1 MTSIALVGN
10 PNSGKS
16 ALFNRLTGSQQR
28 VGNWSG
34 VTVEKKVGTCQ
45 INLPEKIDVDI
56 IDLPGIYSLLA
67 HQKNSID
74 EQISTQCLLEESI
87 DGIINIIDASRVERH
102 LFLTLQL
109 LETQVPMVVALNMVD
124 VLDQQHGQTIDAEKL
139 SKQLGCPVIPIQAHK
154 GKGLNQLNKAIA
166 ETFLINQPKKQPI
179 ENLPWLSRLNPTL
192 LDAIQTISQTIADK
206 PLATW
211 LALRLC
217 EEDQYAQSLLT
228 EEQLKETAKQL
239 KQIDAHLEEDTDI
252 LLADARYTFAH
263 TAADLCLSA
272 QKKRRNI
279 TEKIDRIVLNKYCGL
294 PIFILMMYAMF
305 FFAINI
311 GGAFQDFFDIS
322 SNTLLVNGL
331 AAGLMHLHTPP
342 WLIAILASGI
352 GKGINTTI
360 TFIPVIAG
368 MFLFL
373 SFLEDSGYM
382 ARAAFVVDRLM
393 QTLGLPGKSF
403 VPMIVGFGCN
413 VPAVMG
419 ARTLSRPR
427 DRILSVMMM
436 PFMSCGARLAI
447 FAVFVSAFFKQ
458 GGQNIIFLLY
468 FTGIAVAVFTALILR
483 KTLLPGKPEPLLLE
497 LPPYHLPQARVLC
510 RHTWQRLKHF
520 IKRASRVI
528 IPVCLMI
535 GVLNTITIHGRF
547 SSADANSDTL
557 LSYVGQKATVVL
569 HPMGIENQNW
579 PATVGLI
586 TGVLAKEVVV
596 ATLNSL
602 YSDLAHVHGQADQA
616 FSIKAGLMDAVTSIR
631 DNLEA
636 LPQALSDPIL
646 ASAPPHDMNRVAFGE
661 MYKAFGSPQAAFCY
675 LLFVLLYFPCI
686 STLAVMKR
694 EVGPKW
700 AYFSLIWSGAL
711 AYGLSVFVYQALT
724 FSKHVRASSAWMI
737 GIATVFVFTLIL
749 MKAAAR
755 RGSHA
760 QPD

>member
-16 ALFNRLTGSQQR
+16 ALFNRLTGSHQR

-34 VTVEKKVGTCQ
+34 VTVEKKVGTFKTSHQ
-45 INLPEKIDVDI
+45 TIDM

-67 HQKNSID
+67 HETNSLD
-74 EQISTQCLLEESI
+74 EQISTQCLLEGSI
-87 DGIINIIDASRVERH
+87 DGMINIIDASRLERH

-109 LETQVPMVVALNMVD
+109 LETKIPMIVALNMVD
-124 VLDQQHGQTIDAEKL
+124 VLDQQQGQIIDIDKL

-154 GKGLNQLNKAIA
+154 GHGMVQLKQAIVDTFISSKTNALSSPIPPWMSTINPALLNAI
-166 ETFLINQPKKQPI
+166 EQ
-179 ENLPWLSRLNPTL
+179 
-192 LDAIQTISQTIADK
+192 ISQCITDK
-206 PLATW
+206 PMAHW
-211 LALRLC
+211 LALRIC
-217 EEDQYAQSLLT
+217 EDDSYAKNLLT
-228 EEQLKETAKQL
+228 DEQLSHSLRILKNHETY
-239 KQIDAHLEEDTDI
+239 LEEDTDL

-263 TAADLCLSA
+263 TTANLCLST
-272 QKKRRNI
+272 QKKRRNV
-279 TEKIDRIVLNKYCGL
+279 TEKIDSIVLNKFLGI
-294 PIFILMMYAMF
+294 PIFILVMYTLF

-331 AAGLMHLHTPP
+331 AAGLMAIHTPA
-342 WLIAILASGI
+342 WFIAILASGV

-360 TFIPVIAG
+360 TFIPVIAA
-368 MFLFL
+368 MYLFL
-373 SFLEDSGYM
+373 SFLEDCGYM

-427 DRILSVMMM
+427 DRILAVMMM

-468 FTGIAVAVFTALILR
+468 FIGIVVAILTAMILR

-497 LPPYHLPQARVLC
+497 LPPYHLPQWLVLL

-520 IKRASRVI
+520 IKRASCVI
-528 IPVCLMI
+528 IPVCLVI
-535 GVLNTITIHGRF
+535 GVLNAITLEGRF
-547 SSADANSDTL
+547 SNGDAHSDTL
-557 LSYVGQKATVVL
+557 LSWVGQKATFVL
-569 HPMGIENQNW
+569 HPMGIDNQNW

-586 TGVLAKEVVV
+586 TGVLAKEVVIG
-596 ATLNSL
+596 TLNSL
-602 YSDLAHVHGQADQA
+602 YSDLAHLHQNPNHT
-616 FSIKAGLMDAVTSIR
+616 FSLKAGLIDAITSVR

-636 LPQALSDPIL
+636 LPNALSDPIL

-661 MYKAFGSPQAAFCY
+661 MYQAFGSPEAAFCY

-694 EVGPKW
+694 EIGAKW
-700 AYFSLIWSGAL
+700 AYFSLIWSSAI

-724 FSKHVRASSAWMI
+724 FYHHPKTSAAWLLGIVVVMMLTLMIMKLSAKRDSYASSN
-737 GIATVFVFTLIL
+737 
-749 MKAAAR
+749 
-755 RGSHA
+755 
-760 QPD
+760 

>member
-1 MTSIALVGN
+1 MTTIALVGN

-16 ALFNRLTGSQQR
+16 ALFNRLTGSHQR

-34 VTVEKKVGTCQ
+34 VTVEKKVGTSR
-45 INLPEKIDVDI
+45 IDHQSLDI

-67 HQKNSID
+67 HQKNSLD

-87 DGIINIIDASRVERH
+87 DGIINIIDASRLERH

-109 LETQVPMVVALNMVD
+109 LETQVPMVIALNMVD
-124 VLDQQHGQTIDAEKL
+124 VLDQQHGQSIDVDKL
-139 SKQLGCPVIPIQAHK
+139 SKQLGCPVVPIQAHK
-154 GKGLNQLNKAIA
+154 GKGLKQLKQAMQQ
-166 ETFLINQPKKQPI
+166 TFLTSKPEKQAI
-179 ENLPWLSRLNPTL
+179 ETLPWLTQLNPAL
-192 LDAIQTISQTIADK
+192 LDAMGTITESIQEK
-206 PLATW
+206 PLASW

-217 EEDQYAQSLLT
+217 EDDHYAKSLLT
-228 EEQLKETAKQL
+228 DEQLKQTHKTL
-239 KQIDAHLEEDTDI
+239 KQCDAHLEEDTDI

-263 TAADLCLSA
+263 TTADLCLST
-272 QKKRRNI
+272 QKQRRNI
-279 TEKIDRIVLNKYCGL
+279 TEKIDRIVLNKYLGI
-294 PIFILMMYAMF
+294 PIFILVMYAMF

-311 GGAFQDFFDIS
+311 GGAFQDFFDIG
-322 SNTLLVNGL
+322 SNTLLVDGL
-331 AAGLMHLHTPP
+331 AKGLIHLHTPP
-342 WLIAILASGI
+342 WLVAILASGI

-368 MFLFL
+368 MYLFL

-468 FTGIAVAVFTALILR
+468 FIGIAVAVFTALILR

-497 LPPYHLPQARVLC
+497 LPPYHLPQLRVLG

-535 GVLNTITIHGRF
+535 GVLNTITVNGRF
-547 SSADANSDTL
+547 STADANSDTL
-557 LSYVGQKATVVL
+557 LSWVGQKTTVVL
-569 HPMGIENQNW
+569 HPMGIESQNW
-579 PATVGLI
+579 PATVGLM
-586 TGVLAKEVVV
+586 TGVLAKEVVI

-602 YSDLAHVHGQADQA
+602 YSDIAHIHQNNDQA
-616 FSIKAGLMDAVTSIR
+616 FSIKAGLWDAVTSIR
-631 DNLEA
+631 DNIEA

-646 ASAPPHDMNRVAFGE
+646 ASAPPHDMNRAAFGE
-661 MYKAFGSPQAAFCY
+661 MYKAFGSPEAAFCY
-675 LLFVLLYFPCI
+675 LLFVLLYFPCV

-694 EVGPKW
+694 EVGPGW

-711 AYGLSVFVYQALT
+711 AYGLSVFVYQAMT
-724 FSKHVRASSAWMI
+724 FNQHRTTSTSWML
-737 GIATVFVFTLIL
+737 GIAAVFMLTLIA
-749 MKAAAR
+749 MKRSAK
-755 RGSHA
+755 RGDHA

>member
-16 ALFNRLTGSQQR
+16 ALFNRLTGSDQR

-34 VTVEKKVGTCQ
+34 VTVEKKVGTCTFAQ
-45 INLPEKIDVDI
+45 HAIEI

-67 HQKNSID
+67 HEKNSID
-74 EQISTQCLLEESI
+74 EQISTQCLLEDSI
-87 DGIINIIDASRVERH
+87 DGMINIIDASRLERH

-109 LETQVPMVVALNMVD
+109 LETKIPMVVALNMVD
-124 VLDQQHGQTIDAEKL
+124 VLDHQHGQTVDIEKL
-139 SKQLGCPVIPIQAHK
+139 SKQLGCPVIAIQAHK
-154 GKGLNQLNKAIA
+154 GQGMDELKIAMTQTFVKSKSADKSSQELAWIKNLNPALLNSIEKIA
-166 ETFLINQPKKQPI
+166 EC
-179 ENLPWLSRLNPTL
+179 
-192 LDAIQTISQTIADK
+192 IADK
-206 PLATW
+206 PKAHW
-211 LALRLC
+211 LALRVC
-217 EEDQYAQSLLT
+217 EDDSYAKSLLT
-228 EEQLKETAKQL
+228 DEQLKTSLKIL
-239 KQIDAHLEEDTDI
+239 KQNETYLDEDIDM
-252 LLADARYTFAH
+252 LLADARYSFAH
-263 TAADLCLSA
+263 TTADLCLSE

-279 TEKIDRIVLNKYCGL
+279 TEKIDKIVLNKFLGI
-294 PIFILMMYAMF
+294 PIFIFVMYIMF

-311 GGAFQDFFDIS
+311 GGAFQDFFDIT
-322 SNTLLVNGL
+322 SNTVLVNGL
-331 AAGLMHLHTPP
+331 AAGLLNLHAPP
-342 WLIAILASGI
+342 WLIAILASGV

-368 MFLFL
+368 MYLFL

-393 QTLGLPGKSF
+393 QTLGLPGKAF

-427 DRILSVMMM
+427 DRILAVMMM

-468 FTGIAVAVFTALILR
+468 WIGIAVAVFTALILR

-497 LPPYHLPQARVLC
+497 LPPYHLPQGRVLL
-510 RHTWQRLKHF
+510 RQTWQRLKHF
-520 IKRASRVI
+520 IQRASRVI
-528 IPVCLMI
+528 IPVCLVI
-535 GVLNTITIHGRF
+535 GVFNAITIDGRF
-547 SSADANSDTL
+547 SSGDAHSDTL
-557 LSYVGQKATVVL
+557 LSWVGQKATVVL

-586 TGVLAKEVVV
+586 TGVLAKEVVIG
-596 ATLNSL
+596 TLNSL
-602 YSDLAHVHGQADQA
+602 YSDIAHVNQNSEPV
-616 FSIKAGLMDAVTSIR
+616 FSLKAGLMDALTSIK

-636 LPQALSDPIL
+636 LPDALSNPIL
-646 ASAPPHDMNRVAFGE
+646 ASAPPHDMNQIAFGE

-694 EVGPKW
+694 EIGAKW
-700 AYFSLIWSGAL
+700 AYFSLIWSCVI

-724 FSKHVRASSAWMI
+724 FSDHPQSSLSWLV
-737 GIATVFVFTLIL
+737 GIAL
-749 MKAAAR
+749 MAAVAIITMKLASK
-755 RGSHA
+755 RGSYV
-760 QPD
+760 

>member
-16 ALFNRLTGSQQR
+16 ALFNRLTGSHQR

-34 VTVEKKVGTCQ
+34 VTVEKKVGTCKFGQ
-45 INLPEKIDVDI
+45 HAIEI

-67 HQKNSID
+67 HEKNSID
-74 EQISTQCLLEESI
+74 EQISTQCLLEDSI
-87 DGIINIIDASRVERH
+87 DGMLNIIDASRLERH

-109 LETQVPMVVALNMVD
+109 LETKIPMVVALNMVD
-124 VLDQQHGQTIDAEKL
+124 VLDHQHGQTVDIEKL

-154 GKGLNQLNKAIA
+154 GSGLIELKHAMAQ
-166 ETFLINQPKKQPI
+166 TFVKSKSADQSSQELAWIKK
-179 ENLPWLSRLNPTL
+179 LNPAL
-192 LDAIQTISQTIADK
+192 LNCIEKISECIVDK
-206 PLATW
+206 PKSHW
-211 LALRLC
+211 LALRVC
-217 EEDQYAQSLLT
+217 EDDSYAKSLLSD
-228 EEQLKETAKQL
+228 EQLKTSLKIL
-239 KQIDAHLEEDTDI
+239 KQNETYFDEDIDM

-263 TAADLCLSA
+263 TTVDLCLSA
-272 QKKRRNI
+272 QKKRRNL
-279 TEKIDRIVLNKYCGL
+279 TEKIDKIVLNPFLGI
-294 PIFILMMYAMF
+294 PIFIFVMYVMF
-305 FFAINI
+305 FFAINM

-322 SNTLLVNGL
+322 SNTVLVNGL
-331 AAGLMHLHTPP
+331 AVGLMNLHAPP
-342 WLIAILASGI
+342 WLIAILASGV

-368 MFLFL
+368 MYLFL

-393 QTLGLPGKSF
+393 QTLGLPGKAF

-427 DRILSVMMM
+427 DRILAVMMM

-468 FTGIAVAVFTALILR
+468 WIGIAVAVFTALILR

-497 LPPYHLPQARVLC
+497 LPPYHLPQGRVLL
-510 RHTWQRLKHF
+510 RQTWQRLKHF

-528 IPVCLMI
+528 IPVCLVI
-535 GVLNTITIHGRF
+535 GVFNAITIDGRF
-547 SSADANSDTL
+547 SSGDAHSDTL
-557 LSYVGQKATVVL
+557 LSWVGQKATVVL

-586 TGVLAKEVVV
+586 TGVLAKEVVIG
-596 ATLNSL
+596 TLNSL
-602 YSDLAHVHGQADQA
+602 YSDIAHLHQKPDTA
-616 FSIKAGLMDAVTSIR
+616 FSLKAGLRDAFGSIR

-636 LPQALSDPIL
+636 LPEALSNPIL
-646 ASAPPHDMNRVAFGE
+646 ASAPPHDMNHVAFGE
-661 MYKAFGSPQAAFCY
+661 MYKAFGSPEAAFCY

-694 EVGPKW
+694 EIGAKW
-700 AYFSLIWSGAL
+700 AYFSLIWSCAI

-724 FSKHVRASSAWMI
+724 FSDHPKTSLAWLLSIALTVALTIIVMKFAS
-737 GIATVFVFTLIL
+737 
-749 MKAAAR
+749 K
-755 RGSHA
+755 RGSYV
-760 QPD
+760 

>member
-1 MTSIALVGN
+1 MISIALVGN

-16 ALFNRLTGSQQR
+16 ALFNRLTGSHQR

-34 VTVEKKVGTCQ
+34 VTVEKKVGSCK
-45 INLPEKIDVDI
+45 LLGKDVMEI

-67 HQKNSID
+67 HEKNSID
-74 EQISTQCLLEESI
+74 EQISTQCLLEDAI
-87 DGIINIIDASRVERH
+87 DGMINIIDASRLERH

-109 LETQVPMVVALNMVD
+109 LETKIPMVVALNMVD
-124 VLDQQHGQTIDAEKL
+124 VLDHQHGQSVDIEKL

-154 GKGLNQLNKAIA
+154 GSGLTELKNAMAQTFIRSKPAAQSSQETPWIKTLNPALLDSIEKIA
-166 ETFLINQPKKQPI
+166 ECV
-179 ENLPWLSRLNPTL
+179 
-192 LDAIQTISQTIADK
+192 ADK
-206 PLATW
+206 PKAHW
-211 LALRLC
+211 LALRVC
-217 EEDQYAQSLLT
+217 EDDNYAKSLLT
-228 EEQLKETAKQL
+228 DEQLKSSLKIL
-239 KQIDAHLEEDTDI
+239 KQNEAHLEEDIDM

-263 TAADLCLSA
+263 TTADLCLSL

-279 TEKIDRIVLNKYCGL
+279 TEKIDRIVLNPFLGL
-294 PIFILMMYAMF
+294 PIFIVVMYAMF

-331 AAGLMHLHTPP
+331 AAGLMHIHTPP
-342 WLIAILASGI
+342 WLIAILASGV

-368 MFLFL
+368 MYLFL

-393 QTLGLPGKSF
+393 QTLGLPGKAF

-468 FTGIAVAVFTALILR
+468 FIGIAVAVMTAFILR
-483 KTLLPGKPEPLLLE
+483 KTLLPGNPEPLLLE
-497 LPPYHLPQARVLC
+497 LPPYHLPQGLVLL

-535 GVLNTITIHGRF
+535 GVLNAITIEGRF
-547 SSADANSDTL
+547 SSGDAHSDTL
-557 LSYVGQKATVVL
+557 LSWVGQKATFVL
-569 HPMGIENQNW
+569 HPMGIDNQNW

-586 TGVLAKEVVV
+586 TGVLAKEVVIG
-596 ATLNSL
+596 TLNSL
-602 YSDLAHVHGQADQA
+602 YSDIAHLNQDSDQA
-616 FSIKAGLMDAVTSIR
+616 FSLKDGLMDALTSVR
-631 DNLEA
+631 DNIEA
-636 LPQALSDPIL
+636 LPYALSDPIL
-646 ASAPPHDMNRVAFGE
+646 ASAPPHDMNHVAFGE
-661 MYKAFGSPQAAFCY
+661 MYKAFGSPIAAFCY

-694 EVGPKW
+694 EIGSKW
-700 AYFSLIWSGAL
+700 AYFSLVWSCAI
-711 AYGLSVFVYQALT
+711 AYGLSVFVYQAAT
-724 FSKHVRASSAWMI
+724 FSQHPQASCAWILGLMI
-737 GIATVFVFTLIL
+737 TAFLIL
-749 MKAAAR
+749 MIMKQAAK
-755 RGSHA
+755 RGSYV
-760 QPD
+760 